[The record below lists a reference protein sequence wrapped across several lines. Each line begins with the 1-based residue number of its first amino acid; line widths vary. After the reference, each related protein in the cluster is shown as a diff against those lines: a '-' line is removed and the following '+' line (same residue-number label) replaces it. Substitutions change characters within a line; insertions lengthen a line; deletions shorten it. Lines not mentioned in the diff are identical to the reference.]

1 MPIFHAVVLGLIQ
14 GLAEFLPISS
24 SGHLLLAPWLF
35 GWNDFADASVE
46 KSFDVALHLG
56 TLIAVVAYFGKDFYV
71 YIRDGLRLV
80 VQREKPSTPE
90 GRMAWLLVLASI
102 PAALFGA
109 VFGDLIDEHLGTPVI
124 IAVSLIAFGGVL
136 AWADRRNGKRGFDQM
151 NRRDA
156 GLVGLA
162 QVLALN
168 PGTSRSGISMSA
180 ALLLGF
186 ERNAAAR
193 FSFLLSVP
201 VTAGAVALKL
211 GSLLKDGIPEGLAIP
226 MVVGI
231 LTAGLSG
238 WLAVAGL
245 MRLIRTQSFGVF
257 VGYRV
262 VLGLSVLVIAASS
275 WR

>member
-102 PAALFGA
+102 PVALFGA

-238 WLAVAGL
+238 WMAVAGL